1 MDTITS
7 RKNEKVTYLKKLGSS
22 RSFRCQEGRFL
33 CDGWK
38 LLEDA
43 VISGAVIEDIF
54 FASGTLP
61 VGISPDVRI
70 YAATREVIEAIS
82 PLTNPQD
89 VVFSCRMRDIET
101 GVPAGSIIIENMQD
115 PGNVG
120 TVLRTANAFDIPA
133 VVTVGDCADPYG
145 PKAVR
150 ASMGAIFR
158 QRICAAGIED
168 IENARCNGMKVYGAA
183 LGDNCADIRTVSLK
197 NCAVAIGNEGGGLT
211 EALLEACDGR
221 IIIPMSPRSESLN
234 AAAAAAV
241 VMWEMVRCR

>member
-1 MDTITS
+1 VAKAEAMACP
-7 RKNEKVTYLKKLGSS
+7 VYLVSKH
-22 RSFRCQEGRFL
+22 
-33 CDGWK
+33 
-38 LLEDA
+38 LLEA
-43 VISGAVIEDIF
+43 VADTRTPQGVFCVCSMPETARMPYVSMI
-54 FASGTLP
+54 
-61 VGISPDVRI
+61 
-70 YAATREVIEAIS
+70 AA
-82 PLTNPQD
+82 L
-89 VVFSCRMRDIET
+89 
-101 GVPAGSIIIENMQD
+101 ENVQD

-168 IENARCNGMKVYGAA
+168 IEKARRNGMKVYGAA